1 MGVARSMTGFGRASL
16 AQGDATLTAEIST
29 VNQRGLAV
37 VVHLPSEWA
46 ELESRLGTVVRESFQ
61 RGKVT
66 VRLACARAN
75 ASGLNLAE
83 PLRQL
88 RELAAQHG
96 ISGQPDWH
104 VLQRL
109 VEQQQGARSQPALDE
124 SLTEAAARCVREAL
138 RACDLMRAKEGEALV
153 CDLAGRLD
161 VIAGLVDRMATSE
174 RASPTRTRDRLLRRL
189 ADLGVGVDL
198 TDERVLRELALHADR
213 CDITEEL
220 TRLRSHL
227 EQGRTQLGQAASG
240 RGLDFL
246 TQEFLREVNT
256 IGSKAA
262 EVETTRAVLEAK
274 TEIERFREQVQNL
287 E

>member
-1 MGVARSMTGFGRASL
+1 MGAARSMTGFGRATL
-16 AQGDATLTAEIST
+16 AHGDATLSVEVST

-37 VVHLPSEWA
+37 VVHAPADWP
-46 ELESRLGTVVRESFQ
+46 ELEPRLAALARESFQ

-66 VRLACARAN
+66 VRLSCVRGTIA
-75 ASGLNLAE
+75 GPDVAE

-88 RELAAQHG
+88 RELATRHG
-96 ISGQPDWH
+96 IAGQPDWQ

-109 VEQQQGARSQPALDE
+109 VELQQGASRQPPLDAA
-124 SLTEAAARCVREAL
+124 LTEAAEQCARAAF
-138 RACDLMRAKEGEALV
+138 RACDVMRAAEGVALTR
-153 CDLAGRLD
+153 DLASRLD
-161 VIAGLVDRMATSE
+161 ALARLVDRMATSE
-174 RASPTRTRDRLLRRL
+174 RAAPARVRDRLLRRL
-189 ADLGVGVDL
+189 SELGVGVDL
-198 TDERVLRELALHADR
+198 ADERVLKELALHADR
-213 CDITEEL
+213 CDISEEL
-220 TRLRSHL
+220 TRLASHL
-227 EQGRTQLGQAASG
+227 AQGRSQLAQSGAG

-262 EVETTRAVLEAK
+262 EVETTKAVLEAK

>member
-1 MGVARSMTGFGRASL
+1 MGAARSMTGFGRATL
-16 AQGDATLTAEIST
+16 AQGSANLTAEVST

-37 VVHLPSEWA
+37 VVHLPAEWA
-46 ELESRLGTVVRESFQ
+46 ELETRLGAVVRESFQ

-66 VRLACARAN
+66 VRLGCTRV
-75 ASGLNLAE
+75 GTGGPDLAE
-83 PLRQL
+83 PLRHL
-88 RELAAQHG
+88 RDLATRHG
-96 ISGQPDWH
+96 IKGEPDWH
-104 VLQRL
+104 VLLRL
-109 VEQQQGARSQPALDE
+109 VEQQQGIAGLPVPDE
-124 SLTEAAARCVREAL
+124 TMAEAAARCLREAL
-138 RACDLMRAKEGEALV
+138 RACDGMRAKEGEALV
-153 CDLAGRLD
+153 RDLSTRLD
-161 VIAGLVDRMATSE
+161 AIAALVERMAASE
-174 RASPTRTRDRLLRRL
+174 RTSPTRTRDRLLRRL
-189 ADLGVGVDL
+189 ADLGVGIDL
-198 TDERVLRELALHADR
+198 ADERVLRELALHADR

-220 TRLRSHL
+220 TRLRSHI
-227 EQGRTQLGQAASG
+227 EQGRSQLGQSAPG

>member
-1 MGVARSMTGFGRASL
+1 MGAARSMTGFGRAML
-16 AQGDATLTAEIST
+16 AQGNANLTAEVST

-37 VVHLPSEWA
+37 VVHLPAEWA
-46 ELESRLGTVVRESFQ
+46 ELETRLGAVVRESFQ

-66 VRLACARAN
+66 VRLGCTQV
-75 ASGLNLAE
+75 GTGGPDLTE
-83 PLRQL
+83 PLRHL
-88 RELAAQHG
+88 RDLATRHG
-96 ISGQPDWH
+96 IKGEPDWH

-109 VEQQQGARSQPALDE
+109 VEQQQGIAGLPVPDE
-124 SLTEAAARCVREAL
+124 TMAEAAARCLREAL
-138 RACDLMRAKEGEALV
+138 RACDGMRAKEGEALV
-153 CDLAGRLD
+153 RDLSTRLD
-161 VIAGLVDRMATSE
+161 AIAALVERMAASE
-174 RASPTRTRDRLLRRL
+174 RTSPTRTRDRLLRRL
-189 ADLGVGVDL
+189 ADLGVGIDL
-198 TDERVLRELALHADR
+198 ADERVLRELALHADR
-213 CDITEEL
+213 SDITEEL
-220 TRLRSHL
+220 TRLRSHI
-227 EQGRTQLGQAASG
+227 EQGRSQLGQSAPG

>member
-1 MGVARSMTGFGRASL
+1 MGAARSMTGFGRAGL
-16 AQGDATLTAEIST
+16 AHGDAHLSVEVST

-37 VVHLPSEWA
+37 VVHVPAEWA
-46 ELESRLGTVVRESFQ
+46 ELETRLAALARETFQ

-66 VRLACARAN
+66 VRLACARRA
-75 ASGLNLAE
+75 AAGPDLAE

-88 RELAAQHG
+88 RDLAARHG
-96 ISGQPDWH
+96 IAGQPDWH

-109 VEQQQGARSQPALDE
+109 VELQQVAGGQPPLDDAL
-124 SLTEAAARCVREAL
+124 AATAERCAREAF
-138 RACDLMRAKEGEALV
+138 RSCDTMRATEGEALIR
-153 CDLAGRLD
+153 DLAARLD
-161 VIAGLVDRMATSE
+161 TLARLVERMAASE
-174 RASPTRTRDRLLRRL
+174 QAAPGRARDRLLRRL
-189 ADLGVGVDL
+189 SDLGVGVDL
-198 TDERVLRELALHADR
+198 SDERVLKELALHADR

-220 TRLRSHL
+220 TRLGSHL
-227 EQGRTQLGQAASG
+227 AQGRAQLGQAGAG

-246 TQEFLREVNT
+246 TQELLREVNT

>member
-1 MGVARSMTGFGRASL
+1 MGAARSMTGFGRATL
-16 AQGDATLTAEIST
+16 AHGDANLTAEVST

-37 VVHLPSEWA
+37 VVHAPSEWP
-46 ELESRLGTVVRESFQ
+46 ELELRLSALARESFQ

-66 VRLACARAN
+66 VRLACTRGAVA
-75 ASGLNLAE
+75 GIDIAE

-88 RELAAQHG
+88 RELATRHG
-96 ISGQPDWH
+96 IAGQPDWL

-109 VEQQQGARSQPALDE
+109 VELQQGTSRQPPLDE
-124 SLTEAAARCVREAL
+124 ALADAAVQCTRAAF
-138 RACDLMRAKEGEALV
+138 RACDAMRAIEGEALAR
-153 CDLAGRLD
+153 DLLSRLD
-161 VIAGLVDRMATSE
+161 TLARLVERMATSE
-174 RASPTRTRDRLLRRL
+174 RAAPTRARDRLLRRL
-189 ADLGVGVDL
+189 SELGVGVDL
-198 TDERVLRELALHADR
+198 ADERVLKELALHADR
-213 CDITEEL
+213 CDIAEEL
-220 TRLRSHL
+220 TRLASHL
-227 EQGRTQLGQAASG
+227 AQGRSQLAETAAG

-246 TQEFLREVNT
+246 TQELLREVNT

>member
-1 MGVARSMTGFGRASL
+1 MGAARSMTGFGRATL
-16 AQGDATLTAEIST
+16 AQGNANLTAEVST

-37 VVHLPSEWA
+37 VVHLPAEWA
-46 ELESRLGTVVRESFQ
+46 ELETRLGAVVRESFQ

-66 VRLACARAN
+66 VRLGCTRV
-75 ASGLNLAE
+75 GTGGPDLAE
-83 PLRQL
+83 PLRHL
-88 RELAAQHG
+88 RDLATRHG
-96 ISGQPDWH
+96 IKGEPDWH

-109 VEQQQGARSQPALDE
+109 VEQQQGIAGLPVPDE
-124 SLTEAAARCVREAL
+124 TMAEAAARCLREAL
-138 RACDLMRAKEGEALV
+138 RACDGMRAKEGEALV
-153 CDLAGRLD
+153 RDLSTRLD
-161 VIAGLVDRMATSE
+161 AIAALVERMAASE
-174 RASPTRTRDRLLRRL
+174 RTSPTRTRDRLLRRL
-189 ADLGVGVDL
+189 ADLGVGIDL
-198 TDERVLRELALHADR
+198 ADERVLRELALHADR

-220 TRLRSHL
+220 TRLRSHI
-227 EQGRTQLGQAASG
+227 EQGRSQLGQSAPG

>member
-1 MGVARSMTGFGRASL
+1 MGAARSMTGFGRATL
-16 AQGDATLTAEIST
+16 VQGDATLTAEVST

-46 ELESRLGTVVRESFQ
+46 ELESTLGAVVRESFQ

-66 VRLACARAN
+66 VRLACARAGSS
-75 ASGLNLAE
+75 ATDLTE
-83 PLRQL
+83 PLREL
-88 RELAAQHG
+88 RALAVRHG
-96 ISGQPDWH
+96 IKGDPDWQ

-109 VEQQQGARSQPALDE
+109 VEQQQGARGLPALDE
-124 SLTEAAARCVREAL
+124 VLGIAAARCVRDAL
-138 RACDLMRAKEGEALV
+138 RACDGMRAREGEALV
-153 CDLAGRLD
+153 RDLSARLD
-161 VIAGLVDRMATSE
+161 VIAGLVGRMAE
-174 RASPTRTRDRLLRRL
+174 GEKASPARTRDRLLRRL

-198 TDERVLRELALHADR
+198 ADERVLRELALHADR
-213 CDITEEL
+213 CDITEEI

-227 EQGRTQLGQAASG
+227 EQGKAQLGEAASG